1 MNILITGSNGFIGKH
16 LTEYLSN
23 NYNIHKLYTPSSRE
37 LNLLDEISVD
47 GYIKSNNIDFIIH
60 TANRG
65 GGPDTIDMKNVAD
78 YNLRMFFNL
87 AKYEKKVK
95 KIINLGSGAEYC
107 KHKPIVNAKEDD
119 ANLQLPLDEYGFY
132 KAIISRYI
140 ERSDNIVNLRIFGCY
155 GEYENYRYKFISNAI
170 LKNLLH
176 LPITINQNVFFD
188 YIYIKDLIKM
198 ISYFI
203 KNDGDYK
210 FYNITRGEKI
220 DLVTLVNLVNEVSS
234 FKSEIRI
241 LHDGLNKEY
250 TSNNDRVLK
259 QMGGFSFTTH
269 KKAIGRMMEYYISI
283 INEIDNK
290 EIICDPYL
298 KYCGIMWK
306 GF

>member
-1 MNILITGSNGFIGKH
+1 MNILITGSNGFIGRH
-16 LTEYLSN
+16 LINYLINKTS
-23 NYNIHKLYTPSSRE
+23 HKIYAPSSKE
-37 LNLLDEISVD
+37 LNLTDEAKID
-47 GYIKSNNIDFIIH
+47 EYIRLNSIHFIIH
-60 TANRG
+60 AANKG
-65 GGPDTIDMKNVAD
+65 GGRDTTDMKNIAE

-87 AKYEKKVK
+87 AKHEKKVK
-95 KIINLGSGAEYC
+95 KIINLGSGAEYG

-119 ANLQLPLDEYGFY
+119 VNLQLPLDEYGFY

-140 ERSDNIVNLRIFGCY
+140 ERSDKIVNLRIFGCY

-188 YIYIKDLIKM
+188 YIYIKDLIRM

-203 KNDGDYK
+203 ENDGDYK

-220 DLVTLVNLVNEVSS
+220 DLVTLANLVNEVSS

-241 LHDGLNKEY
+241 LHDGLSKEY
-250 TSNNDRVLK
+250 TSNNDRALK

-283 INEIDNK
+283 INEIDNE